1 MAFDYIVEQLSARKS
16 LSRYRQ
22 RVCLQPTV
30 KDNVS
35 QHLAI
40 HDTKIIVAGKEY
52 INFSSNDY
60 LGLNNHSQINK
71 AMQEGIDKFG
81 LCSSSSSLVT
91 GFHYAHQALEEKICQ
106 WLNKPKCLL
115 FSSGFAAN
123 VAFFQTLGQAPAQE
137 KGTDQAHFFLDK
149 LSHASMLDGA
159 FSSNAK
165 VKRFTHNDT
174 AQLSQLL
181 SQSHSANKL
190 IASEGIFSMD
200 GDQAHIN
207 ALADIAKEHNA
218 WLYLD
223 DAHSIGVI
231 GEKGQGSASL
241 LDNKS
246 NSQTNIVMAT
256 FGKAIATSGAFLACD
271 ENLHDYLI
279 NFARHYIYST
289 AISPALA
296 WATIKSI
303 ELIQQEQWR
312 RDKITELSMLLRQ
325 LLDNSI
331 NIISSASS
339 IHAIIIGDEQKA
351 LAVSKQLRKQGIWLT
366 AIRPPT
372 VKIGS
377 SRLRVT
383 LCTSHNTNDIKHL
396 ARSLNEALI

>member
-1 MAFDYIVEQLSARKS
+1 MAFEFTQQRLAAQKS

-22 RVCLQPTV
+22 RVCVQQANAN
-30 KDNVS
+30 DN
-35 QHLAI
+35 QHGA
-40 HDTKIIVAGKEY
+40 KIIVEGKAY
-52 INFSSNDY
+52 TNFSSNDY
-60 LGLNNHSQINK
+60 LGLNNHKQINQ
-71 AMQEGIDKFG
+71 AMQEGIDRFG
-81 LCSSSSSLVT
+81 VCASSSSLVT
-91 GFHYAHQALEEKICQ
+91 GFHYAHQALEDKICQ

-115 FSSGFAAN
+115 FSSGFTAN
-123 VAFFQTLGQAPAQE
+123 VALFQALGQAGSSDSKQ
-137 KGTDQAHFFLDK
+137 DRCHFFLDK

-159 FSSNAK
+159 FSSKAK
-165 VKRFTHNDT
+165 VKRFTHNNT
-174 AQLSQLL
+174 EQLSQLL
-181 SQSHSANKL
+181 SLCDGKNKL
-190 IASEGIFSMD
+190 IASEGVFSMD
-200 GDQAHIN
+200 GDQAKLA
-207 ALADIAKEHNA
+207 ALAQLANEHKA

-231 GEKGQGSASL
+231 GDQGQGSASQL
-241 LDNKS
+241 NMAVNKS
-246 NSQTNIVMAT
+246 TQANIIMAT

-312 RDKITELSMLLRQ
+312 RDKIIELSNLLMQQ
-325 LLDNSI
+325 LDKRI
-331 NIISSASS
+331 DIIPSASS

-351 LAVSKQLRKQGIWLT
+351 LNVSGQLRKQGIWLT

-372 VKIGS
+372 VAVGS

-383 LCTSHNTNDIKHL
+383 ICTNHNHQDIKYL
-396 ARSLNEALI
+396 AKSLNEALI